1 MGRRLPLASLLA
13 TAAVSAAFVG
23 CGGGDD
29 ADSPLDDALGY
40 LPADAPLVLMLSTDL
55 EGDQFEAAGEMVDQV
70 PFGDQLLEGLKDEV
84 EGDGVDFEDD
94 IRPLLGND
102 VVLGVPGPRELLAD
116 DIGFV
121 AALQTKD
128 GDKLEDL
135 ISEEAEEI
143 GDEGDATL
151 YRSDDDDVIAVD
163 GDVVIVAT
171 DEDGLRDAI
180 ERREGDDRLREDD
193 VEGSFDDLPE
203 DAAARVYGNVEA
215 LLEADESTAAARRVD
230 WIGALTTFGA
240 TGSIEEDRIAIDFR
254 VNTEGDL
261 AEEDLPIAAGDEAPP
276 VIGRGAEIGGGL
288 RNPAQV
294 IRFAETV
301 GQAISPEGFAEY
313 QQAKQQIAQGLNVDL
328 DEDVIGQFTGD
339 LSVAVDLSGNFAVR
353 AELENPREFE
363 RTLER
368 LVRVI
373 PSFAEGAGLGDV
385 GVSRPRGDEDFYAV
399 AGADGEGIVYGVVDD
414 VFVLAN
420 DAERAGDL
428 ASEQPQ
434 EVEGAEGAFVVRA
447 DAEQVASAL
456 LSDLGGFFQ
465 LGADFTAPLGDL
477 VGSLRADEDG
487 LRGQLQLEI
496 DG

>member
-1 MGRRLPLASLLA
+1 MGRRLPLLSLLA
-13 TAAVSAAFVG
+13 TAAACALIAG

-29 ADSPLDDALGY
+29 ADSALDEALGY
-40 LPADAPLVLMLSTDL
+40 LPDDAPLVLMLSTDL
-55 EGDQFEAAGEMVDQV
+55 EGDQAEAAGEMVDKF
-70 PFGDQLLEGLKDEV
+70 PFGGQLLESLKDEV
-84 EGDGVDFEDD
+84 ESEGVDFEED
-94 IRPLLGND
+94 IQPLLGND
-102 VVLGVPGPRELLAD
+102 VVLGVPGPSELLAD
-116 DIGFV
+116 DVGFV

-135 ISEEAEEI
+135 IGQDAEEI

-151 YRSDDDDVIAVD
+151 YRSEDDDVVAVD

-171 DEDGLRDAI
+171 NEDQLREAI
-180 ERREGDDRLREDD
+180 ETREGDERLREED
-193 VEGSFDDLPE
+193 VEGVFEDLPE
-203 DAAARVYGNVEA
+203 GAAARVYGNVEA
-215 LLEADESTAAARRVD
+215 LLEADESTEAARRVD
-230 WIGALTTFGA
+230 WIDALTTFGA
-240 TGSIEEDRIAIDFR
+240 TGSIGEDRIAIDFQ

-261 AEEDLPIAAGDEAPP
+261 AEEDLPLASGDEAPP
-276 VIGRGAEIGGGL
+276 VIGQGDEIGGGI
-288 RNPAQV
+288 RNPAQ
-294 IRFAETV
+294 IIKFAETI
-301 GQAISPEGFAEY
+301 GQAISPAGFAEY
-313 QQAKQQIAQGLNVDL
+313 EQAKQQIAQGLNVNL
-328 DEDVIGQFTGD
+328 DEDLIGQFTGEV
-339 LSVAVDLSGNFAVR
+339 SVAVDLRGDFAVR
-353 AELENPREFE
+353 AQLENPREFE
-363 RTLER
+363 ETLER

-414 VFVLAN
+414 VFVLAT

-434 EVEGAEGAFVVRA
+434 EVDGAEGAFVVRA

-456 LSDLGGFFQ
+456 LADLGGLFQ
-465 LGADFTAPLGDL
+465 LGATFTAPLGDL

-487 LRGQLQLEI
+487 LRGRLELAI